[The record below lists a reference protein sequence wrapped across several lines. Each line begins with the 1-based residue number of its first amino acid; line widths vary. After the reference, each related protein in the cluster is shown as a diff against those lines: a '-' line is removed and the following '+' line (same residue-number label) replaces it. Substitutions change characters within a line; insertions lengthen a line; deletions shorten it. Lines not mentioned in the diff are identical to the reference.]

1 MQQPPARPEGDP
13 RNTPVILRRTLLR
26 QGIDD
31 YAIARLLKD
40 GTLVRVRRGA
50 FADGPTAARL
60 DPAGMPGLR
69 ARAVLQQ
76 AKTPLVLS
84 HVSACL
90 EWDAPDW
97 GLDLDD
103 VHVTRLDGRLGRHEA
118 GVHQHCGCIGE
129 GDVVRR
135 NGLTVMSPTRAAL
148 EVTTVAS
155 AEAGL
160 VAVNHLLHAGHTTR
174 RALGDRYELMQQW
187 PNTLATDVVLRL
199 ADARL
204 ESVGESRFF
213 YLCYRHSLPM
223 PTPQFVVIDERGQTL
238 ATVDFAWPE
247 LGVFL
252 EFDGK
257 VKYEKLLRPG
267 ESASDVVVREKIRE
281 DRIRRLTGWRCI
293 RITWADL
300 AQPERLA
307 AMLRAELRG
316 GRGPR

>member
-1 MQQPPARPEGDP
+1 MHRPPTRPADDP

-50 FADGPTAARL
+50 YADGPTVTRL
-60 DPAGMPGLR
+60 DRAGLHGLR
-69 ARAVLQQ
+69 ARAVVQQ
-76 AKTPLVLS
+76 AKTPVVLS

-97 GLDLDD
+97 GLDLGD

-118 GVHQHCGCIGE
+118 GVHQHCGCIRE

-135 NGLTVMSPTRAAL
+135 NGLDVMSPTRAGL
-148 EVTTVAS
+148 ELTTVS
-155 AEAGL
+155 SVEVSL
-160 VAVNHLLHAGHTTR
+160 VAINHLLHAGHTTLP
-174 RALGDRYELMQQW
+174 ALIERYAHMHQW
-187 PNTLATDVVLRL
+187 PNTLATDLVLRL
-199 ADARL
+199 ADPRP

-213 YLCYRHSLPM
+213 YLCYRHGLPM
-223 PTPQFVVIDERGQTL
+223 PTPQFEITDERGRTI

-252 EFDGK
+252 EFDGR

-267 ESASDVVVREKIRE
+267 ESASDVVVREKVRE
-281 DRIRRLTGWRCI
+281 DTIRRLTGWSCI

-300 AQPERLA
+300 ARPERLA
-307 AMLRAELRG
+307 ATIRAELERG
-316 GRGPR
+316 AGRR